1 MAVYFISDL
10 HLEPAKPALAE
21 GFIRF
26 LNTLQD
32 AEALYIL
39 GDFFEVWIGD
49 DVENP
54 FVSQIKEA
62 LKALSNRDIKLFL
75 MHGNRDF
82 LLGKRFCEETGAT
95 LLNDPAT
102 IQLGGDS
109 ALLMHGDSLCTLDT
123 AYMQARQMLRSSQWQ
138 QQFLAK
144 TIPERI
150 AFARQ
155 VRSESQTGNQM
166 KSADI
171 MDVTPAEVDRMMTEH
186 HVSLMIHGH
195 THRPFDHHWQH
206 NGESRRRIVLG
217 DWDDHSGWMI
227 RWSNDSGFTL
237 EQFEF

>member
-10 HLEPAKPALAE
+10 HLQPASPALAQ
-21 GFIRF
+21 GFIGF
-26 LNTLQD
+26 LENIQD

-49 DVENP
+49 DFSNP
-54 FVSQIKEA
+54 FVDQIKQA
-62 LKALSNRDIKLFL
+62 LRALSDRGVKVWL

-82 LLGKRFCEETGAT
+82 LLGQRFCKETGAI

-102 IQLGGDS
+102 IQLGGDT

-123 AYMQARQMLRSSQWQ
+123 AYMQARQMLRSPQWQ
-138 QQFLAK
+138 EQFLAK
-144 TIPERI
+144 TIPDRI

-155 VRSESQTGNQM
+155 VRSESQSGNQM

-171 MDVTPAEVDRMMTEH
+171 MDVTPAEVDRIMTEQ

-206 NGESRRRIVLG
+206 QGESRRRIVLG

-227 RWSNDSGFTL
+227 RWCNDRGFEL
-237 EQFEF
+237 EKFEF

>member
-10 HLEPAKPALAE
+10 HLQPDNPALAQ
-21 GFIRF
+21 GFIGF
-26 LNTLQD
+26 LENLQD

-49 DVENP
+49 DFGNP
-54 FVSQIKEA
+54 FVDQIKQA
-62 LKALSNRDIKLFL
+62 LRTLSDRGVNLWL

-82 LLGKRFCEETGAT
+82 LLGQRFCEETGAT

-102 IQLGGDS
+102 IQLGEDT

-123 AYMQARQMLRSSQWQ
+123 AYMQARQMLRNPQWQ
-138 QQFLAK
+138 EQFLAK
-144 TIPERI
+144 TIPDRI

-155 VRSESQTGNQM
+155 VRSESQSGNQM

-171 MDVTPAEVDRMMTEH
+171 MDVTPAEVDRIMTEQ

-206 NGESRRRIVLG
+206 QGESRRRIVLG

-227 RWSNDSGFTL
+227 RWSNDRGFEL

>member
-26 LNTLQD
+26 LNTLQN

-138 QQFLAK
+138 EQFLAK

-171 MDVTPAEVDRMMTEH
+171 MDVTPDEVDRMMTEH

-206 NGESRRRIVLG
+206 TGESRRRIVLG

-227 RWSNDSGFTL
+227 RWSNDRGFTL

>member
-171 MDVTPAEVDRMMTEH
+171 MDVTPDEVDRIMTEH

-217 DWDDHSGWMI
+217 DWNDDSGWMI
-227 RWSNDSGFTL
+227 RWSNDRGFTL